1 MLIVK
6 TLHNDNV
13 LLLPDGRRL
22 ATPYLKVILIVPDG
36 YFMKLLDVFISVSI
50 SSTLILTKRTRIW
63 KEYGR
68 IIEELLTYTMKIK
81 G

>member
-1 MLIVK
+1 
-6 TLHNDNV
+6 
-13 LLLPDGRRL
+13 
-22 ATPYLKVILIVPDG
+22 VPDG